1 MATKGTATKST
12 ATKSTKKKDDAKEPV
27 KESVKESVKE
37 PAKDSAFG
45 IEELENTKKAFVI
58 SFSQHLRHS
67 LARDQ
72 YEAADYEKFLA
83 IAYTVRDRLIDRWI
97 KTQQTYYMQNVKR
110 VYYLS
115 LEFLIGRSLGNAALN
130 IDVEKEVTEALNELG
145 MNLEELRDVE
155 RDAGL
160 GNGGLG
166 RLAACFLDSMASLEL
181 PAMGMGLRYEF
192 GMFNQKIE
200 GGQQKEYPD
209 EWLRFPNPWEFART
223 ASVMQV
229 NFGGHVESY
238 IENGETLHHWHAA
251 ESVEA
256 MPHDTP
262 IPGYKNNTVNTLR
275 LWSAQ
280 SNQFNLQTF
289 NEGRYVDAAS
299 KTEEWE
305 SITKVLYPNDSSV
318 NGKQLRLKQQYFLCS
333 ASLQD
338 IIRRY
343 ERGNDVQAAIEKLA
357 RENKVSSANLTLLSL
372 DHTECRQLL
381 MKLPKKIAI
390 QLNDTHPAIAIPEL
404 MRLFL
409 DIYKLSWAD
418 AWGITTQVFA
428 YTNHTLMPEALE
440 KWSVSLFEELLPR
453 HLQIIYEINAKFLE
467 AVWTK
472 WPGDNDRVARMSI
485 IQEGGE
491 KMVRMG
497 YLSVIGS
504 HSVNGVAALHSEL
517 LKSSLFKDFYELW
530 PERFNNKTN
539 GVTPRRWIAKA
550 NPAMS
555 AVITKRIGNSWIGD
569 LDNINKL
576 ETYAKDAAFQADFVK
591 AKTENK
597 KKLINVIKNVQGIEI
612 INPDSIFDV
621 QVKRIHE
628 YKRQLLNLMHVIHL
642 LKRIQKGQQIQP
654 RTVLIGGKAAP
665 GYWMAKQIIW
675 LINAV
680 SDKIREE
687 PRAKGVLQLLFLEN
701 YRVSYAEKIIPA
713 ADLSEQIST
722 AGTEASGTGNMK
734 FALNGALT
742 IGTLDGANVEM
753 CEAVGRDNIYIF
765 GKTVEEVNRIVSQ
778 GYNPKE
784 YYESSSD
791 IREVLDFIRTLN
803 YPECPFAPVIESLL
817 HRDQYLLLADF
828 SSYLETQ
835 DLVSGDYSNKELWTR
850 KSILNVARMGE
861 FSSDRT
867 IKQYN
872 KDIWHVPSVS
882 IR

>member
-1 MATKGTATKST
+1 MVAKGTKAKKSG
-12 ATKSTKKKDDAKEPV
+12 STKKAVIGVED
-27 KESVKESVKE
+27 
-37 PAKDSAFG
+37 
-45 IEELENTKKAFVI
+45 LEMSKKAFI
-58 SFSQHLRHS
+58 DSFNMHLHHT
-67 LARDQ
+67 LARDR
-72 YEAADYEKFLA
+72 YEAADYEKFQS
-83 IAYTVRDRLIDRWI
+83 IAFAVRDRLIDRWI
-97 KTQQTYYMQNVKR
+97 KTQQTYYNENVKR

-115 LEFLIGRSLGNAALN
+115 LEFLMGRSLGNAVLN
-130 IDVEKEVTEALNELG
+130 IDVEKEVAEALSELG
-145 MNLEELRDVE
+145 MNMEELIEVE

-166 RLAACFLDSMASLEL
+166 RLAACFLDSMATLEL

-200 GGQQKEYPD
+200 NGQQKEYPD
-209 EWLRFPNPWEFART
+209 EWLRYPNPWEFART
-223 ASVMQV
+223 AGVMLV
-229 NFGGHVESY
+229 PFGGHVESH
-238 IENGETLHHWHAA
+238 IEGGETHHQWHAA

-256 MPHDTP
+256 MPYDTP

-318 NGKQLRLKQQYFLCS
+318 NGKKLRLKQQYFLCS

-343 ERGNDVQAAIEKLA
+343 ERGRDVQTAIEKMA
-357 RENKVSSANLTLLSL
+357 KENDIPATNLTLLSL
-372 DHTECRQLL
+372 DQKKRRTLL
-381 MKLPKKIAI
+381 MNLPEKVAI

-404 MRLFL
+404 MRLL
-409 DIYKLSWAD
+409 IDIYKLSWTD
-418 AWGITTQVFA
+418 AWGITTKVFA

-467 AVWTK
+467 SVWTK
-472 WPGDNDRVARMSI
+472 WPGENDRVARMSI

-504 HSVNGVAALHSEL
+504 RSINGVAALHSEL
-517 LKSSLFKDFYELW
+517 IKTHLFKDFYELW

-539 GVTPRRWIAKA
+539 GVTPRRWVAKA

-555 AVITKRIGNSWIGD
+555 AAISQRIGDSWIGN
-569 LDNINKL
+569 LDKIRGIEK
-576 ETYAKDAAFQADFVK
+576 YADDAAFQADFIK

-597 KKLINVIKNVQGIEI
+597 EKLISIIKNAQGVDIV
-612 INPDSIFDV
+612 NPDSIFDV
-621 QVKRIHE
+621 QIKRIHE
-628 YKRQLLNLMHVIHL
+628 YKRQLLCVMHAIYL
-642 LKRIQKGQQIQP
+642 LKRIQKGQSVQP
-654 RTVLIGGKAAP
+654 RTILIAGKAAP

-680 SDKIREE
+680 ADKINEE
-687 PRAKGVLQLLFLEN
+687 PRAKGILQLLFLEN

-742 IGTLDGANVEM
+742 IGTMDGANVEM
-753 CEAVGRDNIYIF
+753 YEAVGSDNIYIF
-765 GKTVEEVNRIVSQ
+765 GKTVEEVQRIVSH
-778 GYNPKE
+778 GYNPRE
-784 YYESSSD
+784 YYESSGD
-791 IREVLDFIRTLN
+791 IREVLEYIRTLN
-803 YPECPFAPVIESLL
+803 YPECPFAPIVENLL

-828 SSYLETQ
+828 ASYLETQ
-835 DLVSGDYSNKELWTR
+835 AVVAGEYSNKKLWTR
-850 KSILNVARMGE
+850 KAILNVARMGE

-872 KDIWHVPSVS
+872 DDIWHMPIVK
-882 IR
+882 IG

>member
-1 MATKGTATKST
+1 MAAKTTAS
-12 ATKSTKKKDDAKEPV
+12 KKHTE
-27 KESVKESVKE
+27 ESAIGVVDLES
-37 PAKDSAFG
+37 S
-45 IEELENTKKAFVI
+45 KKAFI
-58 SFSQHLRHS
+58 ESFNMHLHHT
-67 LARDQ
+67 LARDR
-72 YEAADYEKFLA
+72 YEAADYEKFQA
-83 IAYTVRDRLIDRWI
+83 IAFAVRDRLIDRWI
-97 KTQQTYYMQNVKR
+97 KTQQTYYKQNVKR
-110 VYYLS
+110 IYYLS
-115 LEFLIGRSLGNAALN
+115 LEFLMGRSLGNAVLN
-130 IDVEKEVTEALNELG
+130 IDVEKEVSEALEELG
-145 MNLEELRDVE
+145 MNLEEMRDVE

-209 EWLRFPNPWEFART
+209 EWLRYPNPWEFART
-223 ASVMQV
+223 AGVMQV
-229 NFGGHVESY
+229 RFGGTVETFNV
-238 IENGETLHHWHAA
+238 NGETRHYWHAA

-256 MPHDTP
+256 MPYDTP
-262 IPGYKNNTVNTLR
+262 VPGYKNNTVNTLR

-280 SNQFNLQTF
+280 SNHFNLQTF
-289 NEGRYVDAAS
+289 NEGRYVDATS
-299 KTEEWE
+299 KMEEWE

-318 NGKQLRLKQQYFLCS
+318 NGKKLRLKQQYFLCA

-357 RENKVSSANLTLLSL
+357 KVNKISSSGLTLLNL
-372 DHTECRQLL
+372 EQVERRKLL
-381 MKLPKKIAI
+381 ANLPKKVAI

-404 MRLFL
+404 MRLL
-409 DIYKLSWAD
+409 VDIYKLSWSE
-418 AWGITTQVFA
+418 AWSITTEIFA

-440 KWSVSLFEELLPR
+440 KWSVHLFEELLPR

-467 AVWTK
+467 SVWAK
-472 WPGDNDRVARMSI
+472 WPGESDRVCRMSI
-485 IQEGGE
+485 IQEGEE

-517 LKSSLFKDFYELW
+517 LKTHLFKDFYELW

-539 GVTPRRWIAKA
+539 GVTPRRWVAKA

-555 AVITKRIGNSWIGD
+555 LAISKKIGDSWIGD
-569 LDNINKL
+569 LDKIKKI
-576 ETYAKDAAFQADFVK
+576 ETYLNDAAFQESFVQ
-591 AKTENK
+591 AKIENK
-597 KKLINVIKNVQGIEI
+597 KKLISVIKSVQGIEI
-612 INPDSIFDV
+612 INPNSIFDV

-628 YKRQLLNLMHVIHL
+628 YKRQLLNIMHAIYL
-642 LKRIQKGQQIQP
+642 LKRLQKGQSVQP
-654 RTVLIGGKAAP
+654 RTILIGGKSAP

-675 LINAV
+675 LINVVA
-680 SDKIREE
+680 DRIKEE
-687 PRAKGVLQLLFLEN
+687 PRARGVLQLLFLEN

-753 CEAVGRDNIYIF
+753 CEAVGHENMYIF
-765 GKTVEEVNRIVSQ
+765 GKTVEEVQRMVSQ
-778 GYNPKE
+778 GYNPRE

-803 YPECPFAPVIESLL
+803 YPECSFAPVVESLL
-817 HRDQYLLLADF
+817 SKDQYLLLADF
-828 SSYLETQ
+828 PSYVETQ
-835 DLVSGDYSNKELWTR
+835 DLVSNEYSDKKLWTR
-850 KSILNVARMGE
+850 KAILNVARMGE

-872 KDIWHVPSVS
+872 NEIWHVPEVK
-882 IR
+882 IG

>member
-1 MATKGTATKST
+1 MATKST
-12 ATKSTKKKDDAKEPV
+12 TAKKKAAS
-27 KESVKESVKE
+27 KESVI
-37 PAKDSAFG
+37 AIGD
-45 IEELENTKKAFVI
+45 LEISKKAFI
-58 SFSQHLRHS
+58 DSFNMHLHHT
-67 LARDQ
+67 LARDR
-72 YEAADYEKFLA
+72 YEAADYEKFQA
-83 IAYTVRDRLIDRWI
+83 IAYAVRDRLIDRWI

-110 VYYLS
+110 IYYLS
-115 LEFLIGRSLGNAALN
+115 LEFLMGRSLGNAVLN
-130 IDVEKEVTEALNELG
+130 IDAEKEVTEALSELG
-145 MNLEELRDVE
+145 LCMEDIIEVE

-200 GGQQKEYPD
+200 YGQQKENPD

-223 ASVMQV
+223 AGVMQV
-229 NFGGHVESY
+229 QFGGHVESY
-238 IENGETLHHWHAA
+238 TENGETRHHWHAT

-256 MPHDTP
+256 MPYDTP

-280 SNQFNLQTF
+280 SNRFNLETF

-299 KTEEWE
+299 KIEEWE

-318 NGKQLRLKQQYFLCS
+318 NGKKLRLKQQYFLCS

-343 ERGNDVQAAIEKLA
+343 ERGNDVQTAIEKQA
-357 RENKVSSANLTLLSL
+357 NANKISSANLTLSSL
-372 DHTECRQLL
+372 NQNECRELL
-381 MKLPKKIAI
+381 LKLPEKIAI

-404 MRLFL
+404 MRLLL

-440 KWSVSLFEELLPR
+440 KWSVNLFEELLPR

-467 AVWTK
+467 TVWRK
-472 WPGDNDRVARMSI
+472 WPGENDRVARMSV
-485 IQEGGE
+485 IQEGNE

-517 LKSSLFKDFYELW
+517 LKSYLFKDFYELW

-539 GVTPRRWIAKA
+539 GVTPRRWVAKA

-555 AVITKRIGNSWIGD
+555 LAITKKIGDSWIGD
-569 LDNINKL
+569 LRDIRKI
-576 ETYAKDAAFQADFVK
+576 EKYVEDSAFQADFVK
-591 AKTENK
+591 AKAENK
-597 KKLINVIKNVQGIEI
+597 KKLMNVIKSVQSVEI

-628 YKRQLLNLMHVIHL
+628 YKRQLLNVMHAVYL
-642 LKRIQKGQQIQP
+642 LKRIQKGQTVQP
-654 RTVLIGGKAAP
+654 RTILIGGKSAP

-675 LINAV
+675 LINVVA
-680 SDKIREE
+680 DRINEE
-687 PRAKGVLQLLFLEN
+687 QRARGVLQLLFLEN

-753 CEAVGRDNIYIF
+753 CEAVGKENIYIF
-765 GKTVEEVNRIVSQ
+765 GKTVEEVQRIVSQ
-778 GYNPKE
+778 GYQPKE

-791 IREVLDFIRTLN
+791 IREVLDYIRTLN
-803 YPECPFAPVIESLL
+803 YPECPFAPIVESLL
-817 HRDQYLLLADF
+817 YRDQYLLLADF
-828 SSYLETQ
+828 ASYLETQ
-835 DLVSGDYSNKELWTR
+835 DLISCDYSNKKLWTK

-867 IKQYN
+867 IRQYN
-872 KDIWHVPSVS
+872 DEIWHIPG
-882 IR
+882 IKIG

>member
-1 MATKGTATKST
+1 MPARKKSSTTTATTETT
-12 ATKSTKKKDDAKEPV
+12 ATINIADLEISKQAFI
-27 KESVKESVKE
+27 
-37 PAKDSAFG
+37 DSF
-45 IEELENTKKAFVI
+45 NV
-58 SFSQHLRHS
+58 HLRHT
-67 LARDQ
+67 LARDS
-72 YEAADYEKFLA
+72 YEAADYEKFQA
-83 IAYTVRDRLIDRWI
+83 IAYAVRDRLIDRWI
-97 KTQQTYYMQNVKR
+97 KTQQTYYHQNVKR

-115 LEFLIGRSLGNAALN
+115 LEYLMGRALGNAVLN
-130 IDVEKEVTEALNELG
+130 IDAEKEVAEALDDLG
-145 MNLEELRDVE
+145 LSMEDIKDVE

-166 RLAACFLDSMASLEL
+166 RLAACFLDSMATLEL

-200 GGQQKEYPD
+200 HDQQTEYPD

-223 ASVMQV
+223 AGVMQV
-229 NFGGHVESY
+229 QFGGHIETY
-238 IENGETLHHWHAA
+238 IEGGETRHHWHAA

-256 MPHDTP
+256 LPYDTP

-280 SNQFNLQTF
+280 SNRFNLQTF

-318 NGKQLRLKQQYFLCS
+318 NGKQLRLKQQHFLCS

-338 IIRRY
+338 ILRRY
-343 ERGNDVQAAIEKLA
+343 ERGSDVQAAIEKMA
-357 RENKVSSANLTLLSL
+357 KAKKVPKETITLANLPTS
-372 DHTECRQLL
+372 ECRELL
-381 MKLPKKIAI
+381 MQLPQKIAI

-404 MRLFL
+404 MRLLL

-418 AWGITTQVFA
+418 AWTITTQVFA

-467 AVWTK
+467 VVWTK
-472 WPGDNDRVARMSI
+472 WPGEMERVARMSI
-485 IQEGGE
+485 IQEGNE

-517 LKSSLFKDFYELW
+517 LKTHLFRDFYELW
-530 PERFNNKTN
+530 PQRFNNKTN
-539 GVTPRRWIAKA
+539 GVTPRRWVAKA

-555 AVITKRIGNSWIGD
+555 VAITKRIGGSWIGD
-569 LDNINKL
+569 LNDIKKIENYVN
-576 ETYAKDAAFQADFVK
+576 DAAFQADFVK
-591 AKTENK
+591 AKSENK
-597 KKLINVIKNVQGIEI
+597 KKLISVIKSTQGIDI
-612 INPDSIFDV
+612 INQDSMFDV

-628 YKRQLLNLMHVIHL
+628 YKRQLLNVMHAIYL
-642 LKRIQKGQQIQP
+642 LKRIQKGQSVQP
-654 RTVLIGGKAAP
+654 RTILIGGKSAP

-675 LINAV
+675 LVNAV
-680 SDKIREE
+680 AERINEE
-687 PRAKGVLQLLFLEN
+687 PRARGVLQLLFLEN

-753 CEAVGRDNIYIF
+753 YEAVGSENIYIF
-765 GKTVEEVNRIVSQ
+765 GKTVEEVQRIVSQ
-778 GYNPKE
+778 GYHPRE
-784 YYESSSD
+784 YYESSGD
-791 IREVLDFIRTLN
+791 IREILDFIRTLN
-803 YPECPFAPVIESLL
+803 YPECPFAPIVESLL
-817 HRDQYLLLADF
+817 GRDQYLLLADF
-828 SSYLETQ
+828 ASYLETQ
-835 DLVSGDYSNKELWTR
+835 ALVAHDYSDKKVWTQ

-872 KDIWHVPSVS
+872 KEIWHVPSVK
-882 IR
+882 IK

>member
-1 MATKGTATKST
+1 MATKSIIA
-12 ATKSTKKKDDAKEPV
+12 KKKASS
-27 KESVKESVKE
+27 KESVI
-37 PAKDSAFG
+37 AIGD
-45 IEELENTKKAFVI
+45 LEISKKAFI
-58 SFSQHLRHS
+58 DSFNMHLHHT
-67 LARDQ
+67 LARDR
-72 YEAADYEKFLA
+72 YEAADYEKFQA
-83 IAYTVRDRLIDRWI
+83 IAYAVRDRLIDRWI
-97 KTQQTYYMQNVKR
+97 KTQQTYYKRNVKR
-110 VYYLS
+110 IYYLS
-115 LEFLIGRSLGNAALN
+115 LEFLIGRSLGNAVLN
-130 IDVEKEVTEALNELG
+130 IDAEKEVAEAISELG
-145 MNLEELRDVE
+145 LSMEDIREVE

-200 GGQQKEYPD
+200 YGQQKENPD

-223 ASVMQV
+223 AGVMQV
-229 NFGGHVESY
+229 QFGGHVESY
-238 IENGETLHHWHAA
+238 TENGETRHHWHAT

-256 MPHDTP
+256 MPYDTP

-280 SNQFNLQTF
+280 SNRFNLETF

-299 KTEEWE
+299 KIEEWE

-318 NGKQLRLKQQYFLCS
+318 NGKKLRLKQQHFLCS

-343 ERGNDVQAAIEKLA
+343 ERGNDVQIAIEKLA
-357 RENKVSSANLTLLSL
+357 KANKIPSTNLTLSSL
-372 DHTECRQLL
+372 NQSECRELL
-381 MKLPKKIAI
+381 LKLPEKIAI

-404 MRLFL
+404 MRLLL

-418 AWGITTQVFA
+418 AWGITTRVFA

-440 KWSVSLFEELLPR
+440 KWSVNLFEELLPR

-467 AVWTK
+467 TVWRK
-472 WPGDNDRVARMSI
+472 WPGENDRVARMSI
-485 IQEGGE
+485 IQEGNE

-517 LKSSLFKDFYELW
+517 LKSYLFKDFYELW

-539 GVTPRRWIAKA
+539 GVTPRRWVAKA

-555 AVITKRIGNSWIGD
+555 AVITKKIGDSWIGD
-569 LDNINKL
+569 LRHINKI
-576 ETYAKDAAFQADFVK
+576 EKYVNDSAFQADFVK
-591 AKTENK
+591 AKAENK
-597 KKLINVIKNVQGIEI
+597 KKLISVIKNVQGVEI
-612 INPDSIFDV
+612 INPDSMFDV

-628 YKRQLLNLMHVIHL
+628 YKRQLLNVMHAAYL
-642 LKRIQKGQQIQP
+642 LKRIQKGQHVQP
-654 RTVLIGGKAAP
+654 RTILIGGKSAP
-665 GYWMAKQIIW
+665 GYWMAKQIVW
-675 LINAV
+675 LINVVADRI
-680 SDKIREE
+680 SEE

-753 CEAVGRDNIYIF
+753 CEAVGNENIYIF
-765 GKTVEEVNRIVSQ
+765 GKTVEEVQRIVSQ
-778 GYNPKE
+778 GYQPRE

-791 IREVLDFIRTLN
+791 IREVLDYIRTLN
-803 YPECPFAPVIESLL
+803 YPECPFAPIVESLL
-817 HRDQYLLLADF
+817 YRDQYLLLADF
-828 SSYLETQ
+828 ASYLETQ
-835 DLVSGDYSNKELWTR
+835 NLISDDYSNKKLWTQ

-867 IKQYN
+867 IRQYN
-872 KDIWHVPSVS
+872 EEIWHVPS
-882 IR
+882 IRIG

>member
-1 MATKGTATKST
+1 MAAKSLV
-12 ATKSTKKKDDAKEPV
+12 TKKSKS
-27 KESVKESVKE
+27 KESAIDVVDLAS
-37 PAKDSAFG
+37 S
-45 IEELENTKKAFVI
+45 KKAFI
-58 SFSQHLRHS
+58 NSFNLHLHHT
-67 LARDQ
+67 LARDR
-72 YEAADYEKFLA
+72 YEAADYEKFQA
-83 IAYTVRDRLIDRWI
+83 IAYAVRDRLIDRWI
-97 KTQQTYYMQNVKR
+97 KTQQTYYKQNVKR
-110 VYYLS
+110 IYYLS
-115 LEFLIGRSLGNAALN
+115 LEFLMGRSLGNAVLN
-130 IDVEKEVTEALNELG
+130 IDVEKEVADALEELG
-145 MNLEELRDVE
+145 MNLEDLRDVE

-209 EWLRFPNPWEFART
+209 EWLRYPNPWEFART
-223 ASVMQV
+223 AGVMQV
-229 NFGGHVESY
+229 RFGGSVETFNV
-238 IENGETLHHWHAA
+238 NGEIRHYWHAS

-256 MPHDTP
+256 MPYDTP

-280 SNQFNLQTF
+280 SNRFNLQTF

-299 KTEEWE
+299 EMEEWE

-318 NGKQLRLKQQYFLCS
+318 NGKKLRLKQQYFLCA

-343 ERGNDVQAAIEKLA
+343 ERGSDVQAAIEKMA
-357 RENKVSSANLTLLSL
+357 KVNKISSSGLTLLNL
-372 DHTECRQLL
+372 EQAQRRELL
-381 MKLPKKIAI
+381 VKLPKKIAI

-404 MRLFL
+404 MRLL
-409 DIYKLSWAD
+409 IDIYKLSWSD
-418 AWGITTQVFA
+418 AWSITTQIFA

-440 KWSVSLFEELLPR
+440 KWSVNLFEELLPR

-467 AVWTK
+467 TVWAK
-472 WPGDNDRVARMSI
+472 WPGESSRVSRMSI
-485 IQEGGE
+485 IQEGEE

-517 LKSSLFKDFYELW
+517 LKTNLFKDFYELW
-530 PERFNNKTN
+530 PGRFNNKTN

-555 AVITKRIGNSWIGD
+555 VAISKKIGDSWIGD
-569 LDNINKL
+569 LNNIRKIEN
-576 ETYAKDAAFQADFVK
+576 YVGDVAFQDNFID

-597 KKLINVIKNVQGIEI
+597 KKLMSIIKNVQGVEI

-621 QVKRIHE
+621 QIKRIHE
-628 YKRQLLNLMHVIHL
+628 YKRQLLNIMHAIYL
-642 LKRIQKGQQIQP
+642 LKRIQKGQFVQP
-654 RTVLIGGKAAP
+654 RTILIGGKSAP

-675 LINAV
+675 LINVV
-680 SDKIREE
+680 SDRIKEE

-753 CEAVGRDNIYIF
+753 CEAVGRENIYIF
-765 GKTVEEVNRIVSQ
+765 GKTVEEVQRIVSQ
-778 GYNPKE
+778 GYNPRE

-803 YPECPFAPVIESLL
+803 YPECPFAPVVENLL
-817 HRDQYLLLADF
+817 SRDQYLLLTDF
-828 SSYLETQ
+828 PSYVETQ
-835 DLVSGDYSNKELWTR
+835 DLVASEYSDKKLWTR
-850 KSILNVARMGE
+850 KAILNVARMGE

-867 IKQYN
+867 IRQYN
-872 KDIWHVPSVS
+872 DEIWHAPSVK
-882 IR
+882 IG

>member
-1 MATKGTATKST
+1 MAAKST
-12 ATKSTKKKDDAKEPV
+12 VSKKNAV
-27 KESVKESVKE
+27 KESDIDVVVDLES
-37 PAKDSAFG
+37 S
-45 IEELENTKKAFVI
+45 KKAFVD
-58 SFSQHLRHS
+58 SFNMHLHHT
-67 LARDQ
+67 LARDR
-72 YEAADYEKFLA
+72 YEAADYEKFQA
-83 IAYTVRDRLIDRWI
+83 IAYAVRDRLIDRWI
-97 KTQQTYYMQNVKR
+97 KTQQTYYKQNVKR
-110 VYYLS
+110 IYYLS
-115 LEFLIGRSLGNAALN
+115 LEFLMGRSLGNAVLN
-130 IDVEKEVTEALNELG
+130 IDAEKEVADALDELG
-145 MNLEELRDVE
+145 MNLEEVRDVE

-200 GGQQKEYPD
+200 NGQQKEYPD
-209 EWLRFPNPWEFART
+209 EWLRYPNPWEFART
-223 ASVMQV
+223 AGVMQV
-229 NFGGHVESY
+229 RFGGSVETFNV
-238 IENGETLHHWHAA
+238 NGEIRHYWHAA

-256 MPHDTP
+256 MPYDTP
-262 IPGYKNNTVNTLR
+262 VPGYKNNTVNTLR

-280 SNQFNLQTF
+280 SNNFNLQTF
-289 NEGRYVDAAS
+289 NEGRYVDATS
-299 KTEEWE
+299 KMEEWE

-318 NGKQLRLKQQYFLCS
+318 NGKKLRLKQQYFLCA

-357 RENKVSSANLTLLSL
+357 KVNKISSSGLTLLNL
-372 DHTECRQLL
+372 EQVERRKLL
-381 MKLPKKIAI
+381 ANLPKKIAI

-404 MRLFL
+404 MRLL
-409 DIYKLSWAD
+409 VDIYKLSWSD
-418 AWGITTQVFA
+418 AWGITTQIFA

-467 AVWTK
+467 SVWAK
-472 WPGDNDRVARMSI
+472 WPGESERVSRMSI
-485 IQEGGE
+485 IQEGEE

-517 LKSSLFKDFYELW
+517 LKTNLFKDFYELW

-539 GVTPRRWIAKA
+539 GVTPRRWVAKA

-555 AVITKRIGNSWIGD
+555 AAISKKIGDSWIGD
-569 LDNINKL
+569 LSKIKKIESYLNDAVFH
-576 ETYAKDAAFQADFVK
+576 ESFVQAKI
-591 AKTENK
+591 ENK
-597 KKLINVIKNVQGIEI
+597 KKLISIIKNVQGIEI

-628 YKRQLLNLMHVIHL
+628 YKRQLLNIMHAIYL
-642 LKRIQKGQQIQP
+642 LKRLQKGQSVQP
-654 RTVLIGGKAAP
+654 RTILIGGKSAP

-675 LINAV
+675 LINVV
-680 SDKIREE
+680 SDRIREE

-742 IGTLDGANVEM
+742 IGTMDGANVEM
-753 CEAVGRDNIYIF
+753 CEAVGHENIYIF
-765 GKTVEEVNRIVSQ
+765 GKTVEEVQQMVSQ
-778 GYNPKE
+778 GYNPRE

-803 YPECPFAPVIESLL
+803 YPECPFAPIVENLL
-817 HRDQYLLLADF
+817 FKDQYLLLADF
-828 SSYLETQ
+828 PSYVETQ
-835 DLVSGDYSNKELWTR
+835 NLVSNEYSNKKLWTH
-850 KSILNVARMGE
+850 KAILNVARMGE

-872 KDIWHVPSVS
+872 DDIWHIPSVK
-882 IR
+882 IG

>member
-1 MATKGTATKST
+1 MATKST
-12 ATKSTKKKDDAKEPV
+12 ATKITAAKSTKKKDTV
-27 KESVKESVKE
+27 KESVK
-37 PAKDSAFG
+37 DSDEEFAFG
-45 IEELENTKKAFVI
+45 TEELQISKEAFVK
-58 SFSQHLRHS
+58 SFNQHLRHT

-97 KTQQTYYMQNVKR
+97 KTQQTYYKQNVKR

-115 LEFLIGRSLGNAALN
+115 LEFLMGRSMGNAALN
-130 IDVEKEVTEALNELG
+130 IDVEKEVADALSELG

-209 EWLRFPNPWEFART
+209 EWLRYPNPWEFART

-229 NFGGHVESY
+229 HFGGHVESY

-256 MPHDTP
+256 MPYDTP
-262 IPGYKNNTVNTLR
+262 IPGYKNDTVNTLR

-280 SNQFNLQTF
+280 SNQFNLQIF

-318 NGKQLRLKQQYFLCS
+318 NGKKLRLKQQYFLCS

-357 RENKVSSANLTLLSL
+357 KENKISSANLTLLNL
-372 DHTECRQLL
+372 DHNECRQLL
-381 MKLPKKIAI
+381 LKLPKKIAI

-404 MRLFL
+404 MRLLL
-409 DIYKLSWAD
+409 DIYKLSWAE
-418 AWGITTQVFA
+418 AWGVTTQVFA

-472 WPGDNDRVARMSI
+472 WPGENDRVARMSV

-539 GVTPRRWIAKA
+539 GVTPRRWVAKA

-555 AVITKRIGNSWIGD
+555 AIISKRIGNSWVGD
-569 LDNINKL
+569 LDNISKI
-576 ETYAKDAAFQADFVK
+576 ESYAKDAAFQANFVK
-591 AKTENK
+591 AKIENK
-597 KKLINVIKNVQGIEI
+597 KKLISVIKNAQDVEI

-753 CEAVGRDNIYIF
+753 CDAVGRENIYIF
-765 GKTVEEVNRIVSQ
+765 GKTVEEVNLIVSQ
-778 GYNPKE
+778 GYNPRE

-828 SSYLETQ
+828 SSYIETQ
-835 DLVSGDYSNKELWTR
+835 DLVSADYSHKELWTR

-872 KDIWHVPSVS
+872 KEIWHVPSVS

>member
-1 MATKGTATKST
+1 MAAKTTAS
-12 ATKSTKKKDDAKEPV
+12 KKHTES
-27 KESVKESVKE
+27 ESVIGVVDLES
-37 PAKDSAFG
+37 S
-45 IEELENTKKAFVI
+45 KKAFVD
-58 SFSQHLRHS
+58 SFNMHLHHT
-67 LARDQ
+67 LARDR
-72 YEAADYEKFLA
+72 YEAADYEKFQA
-83 IAYTVRDRLIDRWI
+83 IAYAVRDRLIDRWI
-97 KTQQTYYMQNVKR
+97 KTQQTYYKQNVKR
-110 VYYLS
+110 IYYLS
-115 LEFLIGRSLGNAALN
+115 LEFLMGRSLGNAVLN
-130 IDVEKEVTEALNELG
+130 IDVEKEVAEALEELG
-145 MNLEELRDVE
+145 LNLEEMRDVE

-209 EWLRFPNPWEFART
+209 EWLRYPNPWEFART
-223 ASVMQV
+223 AGVMQV
-229 NFGGHVESY
+229 RFGGTVETFNV
-238 IENGETLHHWHAA
+238 NGETRHYWHAA

-256 MPHDTP
+256 MPYDTP

-280 SNQFNLQTF
+280 SNNFNLQTF
-289 NEGRYVDAAS
+289 NEGRYVDATS
-299 KTEEWE
+299 KMEEWE

-318 NGKQLRLKQQYFLCS
+318 NGKKLRLKQQYFLCA

-343 ERGNDVQAAIEKLA
+343 ERGSDVQAAIEKLA
-357 RENKVSSANLTLLSL
+357 KVNKSLSAGLTLLDL
-372 DHTECRQLL
+372 EQVERRKLL
-381 MKLPKKIAI
+381 ANLPKKIAI

-404 MRLFL
+404 MRVLV
-409 DIYKLSWAD
+409 DIYRLSWSE
-418 AWGITTQVFA
+418 AWSITTEVFA

-440 KWSVSLFEELLPR
+440 KWSVHLFEELLPR

-467 AVWTK
+467 SVWAK
-472 WPGDNDRVARMSI
+472 WPGESDRVSRMSI
-485 IQEGGE
+485 IQEGEE

-517 LKSSLFKDFYELW
+517 LKTNLFKDFYELW

-539 GVTPRRWIAKA
+539 GVTPRRWVAKA

-555 AVITKRIGNSWIGD
+555 FAISKKIGDSWIGD
-569 LDNINKL
+569 LSKIKKI
-576 ETYAKDAAFQADFVK
+576 ETYLNDAEFHESFVQAKI
-591 AKTENK
+591 ENK
-597 KKLINVIKNVQGIEI
+597 KKLISVIKSVQGIEI
-612 INPDSIFDV
+612 VNPNSIFDV

-628 YKRQLLNLMHVIHL
+628 YKRQLLNIMHVIYL
-642 LKRIQKGQQIQP
+642 LKRLQKGQSVQP
-654 RTVLIGGKAAP
+654 RTILIGGKSAP

-675 LINAV
+675 LINVVA
-680 SDKIREE
+680 DRIKEE

-742 IGTLDGANVEM
+742 IGTMDGANVEM
-753 CEAVGRDNIYIF
+753 CEAVGHENMYIF
-765 GKTVEEVNRIVSQ
+765 GKTVEEVQRMVSQ
-778 GYNPKE
+778 GYNPRE

-803 YPECPFAPVIESLL
+803 YPECPFAPVVESLL
-817 HRDQYLLLADF
+817 ARDQYLLLADF
-828 SSYLETQ
+828 PSYVETQ
-835 DLVSGDYSNKELWTR
+835 DLVSNEYSDKKLWTR
-850 KSILNVARMGE
+850 KAILNVARMGE

-872 KDIWHVPSVS
+872 NEIWHVPEVK
-882 IR
+882 IG

>member
-1 MATKGTATKST
+1 MATKGTT
-12 ATKSTKKKDDAKEPV
+12 ARKKDTAKESAIGLV
-27 KESVKESVKE
+27 DL
-37 PAKDSAFG
+37 DSS
-45 IEELENTKKAFVI
+45 KKAFI
-58 SFSQHLRHS
+58 ESFNLHLHHT
-67 LARDQ
+67 LARDR
-72 YEAADYEKFLA
+72 YEAAEYEKFQA
-83 IAYTVRDRLIDRWI
+83 IAYAVRDRLIDRWI
-97 KTQQTYYMQNVKR
+97 KTQQTYYKQNAKR
-110 VYYLS
+110 IYYLS
-115 LEFLIGRSLGNAALN
+115 LEFLMGRSLGNAILN
-130 IDVEKEVTEALNELG
+130 IDAEKEVTDALHELG
-145 MNLEELRDVE
+145 MNLEELNEVE
-155 RDAGL
+155 LDAGL

-200 GGQQKEYPD
+200 GGQQKELPD

-223 ASVMQV
+223 AGVMQV

-238 IENGETLHHWHAA
+238 AENGETRHYWHAA

-256 MPHDTP
+256 MPYDTP
-262 IPGYKNNTVNTLR
+262 IPGYKNQTVNTLR
-275 LWSAQ
+275 LWTAQ

-289 NEGRYVDAAS
+289 NEGRYVDATS
-299 KTEEWE
+299 KIEEWV

-318 NGKQLRLKQQYFLCS
+318 NGKKLRFKQQYFLSS

-357 RENKVSSANLTLLSL
+357 KVKKIPSENLTLLSL
-372 DHTECRQLL
+372 GRDECRELL
-381 MKLPKKIAI
+381 LKLPKKIAI
-390 QLNDTHPAIAIPEL
+390 QLNDTHPAIAIPEF
-404 MRLFL
+404 MRLL
-409 DIYKLSWAD
+409 VDIYKLPWAD
-418 AWGITTQVFA
+418 AWDITTQVFA

-453 HLQIIYEINAKFLE
+453 HLQIIYEINAKFLG

-472 WPGDNDRVARMSI
+472 WPGENERVARMSI
-485 IQEGGE
+485 IQEGNE

-517 LKSSLFKDFYELW
+517 LKTHLFKDFYELW
-530 PERFNNKTN
+530 PKRFNNKTN
-539 GVTPRRWIAKA
+539 GVTPRRWIARA

-555 AVITKRIGNSWIGD
+555 SVISKKIGDSWIGD
-569 LDNINKL
+569 LDNISKI
-576 ETYAKDAAFQADFVK
+576 EKYVDDAAFQADFVK
-591 AKTENK
+591 AKIENK
-597 KKLINVIKNVQGIEI
+597 KRLISVIKNVQGIEI
-612 INPDSIFDV
+612 ANPDSIFDV

-628 YKRQLLNLMHVIHL
+628 YKRQLLNIMHAIYL
-642 LKRIQKGQQIQP
+642 LKRIQKGQHIQP
-654 RTVLIGGKAAP
+654 RTILIGGKSAP

-675 LINAV
+675 LVNAV
-680 SDKIREE
+680 SDKIKEE
-687 PRAKGVLQLLFLEN
+687 PRAKDVLQLLFLEN
-701 YRVSYAEKIIPA
+701 YRVSYAERIIPA

-753 CEAVGRDNIYIF
+753 CEAVGRENIYIF
-765 GKTVEEVNRIVSQ
+765 GKTVEEVQRITSQ
-778 GYNPKE
+778 GYNPRE

-791 IREVLDFIRTLN
+791 IREVLDFIRTLY
-803 YPECPFAPVIESLL
+803 YPECPFAPIVESLL
-817 HRDQYLLLADF
+817 SRDQYLLLADF
-828 SSYLETQ
+828 PSYVETQ
-835 DLVSGDYSNKELWTR
+835 DMVSNEYSNKKLWTR

-872 KDIWHVPSVS
+872 EEIWHVPGVKIS
-882 IR
+882 

>member
-1 MATKGTATKST
+1 MAAKGTASKKQ
-12 ATKSTKKKDDAKEPV
+12 ATE
-27 KESVKESVKE
+27 ESVGDVADLES
-37 PAKDSAFG
+37 S
-45 IEELENTKKAFVI
+45 KKAFVE
-58 SFSQHLRHS
+58 SFNMHLHHT
-67 LARDQ
+67 LARDR
-72 YEAADYEKFLA
+72 YEAADYEKFQA
-83 IAYTVRDRLIDRWI
+83 IAYAVRDRLIDRWI
-97 KTQQTYYMQNVKR
+97 KTQQTYYKQNVKR
-110 VYYLS
+110 IYYLS
-115 LEFLIGRSLGNAALN
+115 LEFLMGRSLGNAVLN
-130 IDVEKEVTEALNELG
+130 IDVEKEVAEAIEELG
-145 MNLEELRDVE
+145 MNLEEVRDIE

-166 RLAACFLDSMASLEL
+166 RLAACFLDSMASMEL

-200 GGQQKEYPD
+200 SGQQKEYPD
-209 EWLRFPNPWEFART
+209 EWLRYPNPWEFART
-223 ASVMQV
+223 AGVMQV
-229 NFGGHVESY
+229 RFGGSVETY
-238 IENGETLHHWHAA
+238 NVNGETRHYWHAA

-256 MPHDTP
+256 MPYDTP

-280 SNQFNLQTF
+280 SNKFNLETF
-289 NEGRYVDAAS
+289 NEGRYVDATA

-318 NGKQLRLKQQYFLCS
+318 NGKKLRLKQQYFLCA

-343 ERGNDVQAAIEKLA
+343 ERGNDVQEAIEKLA
-357 RENKVSSANLTLLSL
+357 KVNKVSSSGLTLLNL
-372 DHTECRQLL
+372 EYAERRKLL
-381 MKLPKKIAI
+381 ANLPKKVAI

-404 MRLFL
+404 MRLL
-409 DIYKLSWAD
+409 VDIYKLSWSD
-418 AWGITTQVFA
+418 SWSITNEIFA

-440 KWSVSLFEELLPR
+440 KWSVHLFEELLPR

-467 AVWTK
+467 SVWAK
-472 WPGDNDRVARMSI
+472 WPGESERVIRMSI
-485 IQEGGE
+485 IQEGDE

-517 LKSSLFKDFYELW
+517 LKTNLFKDFYELW

-539 GVTPRRWIAKA
+539 GVTPRRWVAKA

-555 AVITKRIGNSWIGD
+555 LVISKKIGDSWIGD
-569 LDNINKL
+569 LNKIKKL
-576 ETYAKDAAFQADFVK
+576 ENYINDAAFQDSFVQ
-591 AKTENK
+591 AKVENK
-597 KKLINVIKNVQGIEI
+597 KKLISIIKSVQGIEI

-628 YKRQLLNLMHVIHL
+628 YKRQLLNVMHAIYL
-642 LKRIQKGQQIQP
+642 LKRIQKGQAVHP
-654 RTVLIGGKAAP
+654 RTILIGGKSAP

-675 LINAV
+675 LINVVA
-680 SDKIREE
+680 DRIKEE
-687 PRAKGVLQLLFLEN
+687 PHAKGILQLLFLEN

-753 CEAVGRDNIYIF
+753 CEAVGHENMYIF
-765 GKTVEEVNRIVSQ
+765 GKTVEEVQRIVSQ
-778 GYNPKE
+778 GYNPRE

-803 YPECPFAPVIESLL
+803 YPECPFAPVVESLL
-817 HRDQYLLLADF
+817 SRDQYLLLADF
-828 SSYLETQ
+828 PSYVETQ
-835 DLVSGDYSNKELWTR
+835 DLVSNEYSNKNIWTR
-850 KSILNVARMGE
+850 KAILNVARMGE

-872 KDIWHVPSVS
+872 DEIWHVPSVK
-882 IR
+882 IG